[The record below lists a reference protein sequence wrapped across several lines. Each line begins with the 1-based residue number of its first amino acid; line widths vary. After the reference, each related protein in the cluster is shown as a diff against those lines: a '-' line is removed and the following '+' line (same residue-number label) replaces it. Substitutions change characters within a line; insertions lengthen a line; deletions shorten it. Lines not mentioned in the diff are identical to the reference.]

1 MNNVAYKFIIHNVL
15 VSCMIFN
22 LLVQRSIKMN
32 AQRIKK
38 LIWIIIVAIFSVWT
52 TYSLLNRLTKNSM
65 IFEWI
70 YFSTTSFVTFYLI
83 HVKLFEND

>member
-1 MNNVAYKFIIHNVL
+1 
-15 VSCMIFN
+15 
-22 LLVQRSIKMN
+22 MN

-38 LIWIIIVAIFSVWT
+38 LIWIIMVAVFSVWT

-70 YFSTTSFVTFYLI
+70 YFSTTSFVVLYICNKTS
-83 HVKLFEND
+83 

>member
-22 LLVQRSIKMN
+22 LLVQRSIKVN

-38 LIWIIIVAIFSVWT
+38 LIWIIIVAVFSVWT

-70 YFSTTSFVTFYLI
+70 YFSTTFICYILSYSCKAFR
-83 HVKLFEND
+83 E